1 MPENTGNQV
10 KVGIFV
16 AAGLGI
22 FALFIVS
29 LMGLGLGGSQDTY
42 NVLFR
47 TVAGLENGSIVRL
60 GGLKVGRVESV
71 GISSRDARM
80 AEAVIS
86 VNSGTPIRR
95 DSRVLVTSVGVTGSM
110 YLSITL
116 GSPDAPLVKP
126 GSVLRGQEAASFQDV
141 INEAQGVASR
151 MNKVLGGLDETAQ
164 LVFSDIQKLVR
175 SARTKVDSILGATGR
190 AVARV
195 ENILSEENERT
206 ITRFLA
212 SLGKAADRLEKNI
225 GPAVKEFQLTLQ
237 RVRKSLAQVDRTADS
252 FTKLAGDSSDFVAE
266 LKGRLGAAD
275 QLLARFDRVGE
286 GLEKVLASGEKAVG
300 ELTGALKSEVRI
312 VREELQ
318 KEIAATGSALRGE
331 ISGVGELTGAL
342 KSEVRIVRE
351 ELQKEIAAT
360 GSAARGEI
368 NGVGELTGALKNEI
382 RIIREELQKE
392 IAAAGSAVRGE
403 ISGVGDQAKATLR
416 KGGASLDNALR
427 AVEGVATRVDS
438 FLVTNQNELRGIILN
453 FGSLSKRLNTILLQI
468 SGGEEGE
475 RLKGAAEELRL
486 AMGRARSLLTQLDDT
501 VAGHREDIQILIT
514 DLRETAGNL
523 SEFTATIKDRP
534 SSIILSA
541 PAAPRTFK

>member
-10 KVGIFV
+10 KVGLFV

-29 LMGLGLGGSQDTY
+29 LVGLGLGGSKDTY
-42 NVLFR
+42 SVLFK

-60 GGLKVGRVESV
+60 GGLKVGRVENV
-71 GISSRDARM
+71 GISVRNARM

-86 VNSGTPIRR
+86 VNTGTPIRR

-116 GSPDAPLVKP
+116 GSPDAPLFRP

-175 SARTKVDSILGATGR
+175 SARTKFDTILGATGR

-266 LKGRLGAAD
+266 LEGRLSAAD
-275 QLLARFDRVGE
+275 RLLARFDRVGE
-286 GLEKVLASGEKAVG
+286 GLEKVLASGEKVVG

-318 KEIAATGSALRGE
+318 KEIAATGSA
-331 ISGVGELTGAL
+331 
-342 KSEVRIVRE
+342 
-351 ELQKEIAAT
+351 
-360 GSAARGEI
+360 
-368 NGVGELTGALKNEI
+368 
-382 RIIREELQKE
+382 
-392 IAAAGSAVRGE
+392 VRGE
-403 ISGVGDQAKATLR
+403 ISGVGDQAKSTLR

-427 AVEGVATRVDS
+427 AVEGVATRVDG

-514 DLRETAGNL
+514 DLRETASNL

>member
-10 KVGIFV
+10 KVGLFV

-29 LMGLGLGGSQDTY
+29 LMGLGLGGSKDTY
-42 NVLFR
+42 SVLFK

-60 GGLKVGRVESV
+60 GGLKVGRVENV
-71 GISSRDARM
+71 GISVRNARM

-86 VNSGTPIRR
+86 VNTGTPIRR

-116 GSPDAPLVKP
+116 GSPDAPLFRP

-175 SARTKVDSILGATGR
+175 SARTKFDTILGATGR

-266 LKGRLGAAD
+266 LKGRLSAAD
-275 QLLARFDRVGE
+275 RLLARFDRVGE

-318 KEIAATGSALRGE
+318 KEIAATGSA
-331 ISGVGELTGAL
+331 
-342 KSEVRIVRE
+342 
-351 ELQKEIAAT
+351 
-360 GSAARGEI
+360 
-368 NGVGELTGALKNEI
+368 
-382 RIIREELQKE
+382 
-392 IAAAGSAVRGE
+392 VRGE
-403 ISGVGDQAKATLR
+403 ISGVGDQAKSTLR

-427 AVEGVATRVDS
+427 AVEGVATRVDG

-514 DLRETAGNL
+514 DLRETASNL

>member
-10 KVGIFV
+10 KVGLFV

-29 LMGLGLGGSQDTY
+29 LMGLGLGGSKDTY
-42 NVLFR
+42 SVLFK

-60 GGLKVGRVESV
+60 GGLKVGRVENV
-71 GISSRDARM
+71 GISVRNARM

-86 VNSGTPIRR
+86 VNTGTPIRR

-116 GSPDAPLVKP
+116 GSPDAPLVRP

-175 SARTKVDSILGATGR
+175 SARTKFDTILGATGR

-266 LKGRLGAAD
+266 LKGHLSAAD
-275 QLLARFDRVGE
+275 RLLARFDRVGE
-286 GLEKVLASGEKAVG
+286 GLEKVLASGEKVVG

-318 KEIAATGSALRGE
+318 KEIAATGSA
-331 ISGVGELTGAL
+331 
-342 KSEVRIVRE
+342 
-351 ELQKEIAAT
+351 
-360 GSAARGEI
+360 
-368 NGVGELTGALKNEI
+368 
-382 RIIREELQKE
+382 
-392 IAAAGSAVRGE
+392 VRGE
-403 ISGVGDQAKATLR
+403 ISGVGDQAKSTLR

-427 AVEGVATRVDS
+427 AVEGVATRVDG

-514 DLRETAGNL
+514 DLRETASNL

>member
-10 KVGIFV
+10 KVGLFV
-16 AAGLGI
+16 VAGLGI

-29 LMGLGLGGSQDTY
+29 LMGLGLGGSKDTY
-42 NVLFR
+42 SVLFK

-60 GGLKVGRVESV
+60 GGLKVGRVENV
-71 GISSRDARM
+71 GISVRNARM

-86 VNSGTPIRR
+86 VNTGTPIRR

-116 GSPDAPLVKP
+116 GSPDAPLFRP

-175 SARTKVDSILGATGR
+175 SARTKFDTILGATGR
-190 AVARV
+190 AVARM

-266 LKGRLGAAD
+266 LKGHLSAAD
-275 QLLARFDRVGE
+275 RLLARFDRVGE
-286 GLEKVLASGEKAVG
+286 GLEKVLASGEKVVG

-318 KEIAATGSALRGE
+318 KEIAATGSA
-331 ISGVGELTGAL
+331 
-342 KSEVRIVRE
+342 
-351 ELQKEIAAT
+351 
-360 GSAARGEI
+360 
-368 NGVGELTGALKNEI
+368 
-382 RIIREELQKE
+382 
-392 IAAAGSAVRGE
+392 VRGE
-403 ISGVGDQAKATLR
+403 ISGVGDQAKSTLR

-427 AVEGVATRVDS
+427 AVEGIATRVDG

-514 DLRETAGNL
+514 DLRETASNL

>member
-10 KVGIFV
+10 KVGLFV

-29 LMGLGLGGSQDTY
+29 LMGLGLGGSKDTY
-42 NVLFR
+42 SVLFK

-60 GGLKVGRVESV
+60 GGLKVGRVENV
-71 GISSRDARM
+71 GISVRNARM

-86 VNSGTPIRR
+86 VNTGTPIRR

-116 GSPDAPLVKP
+116 GSPDAPLVRP

-175 SARTKVDSILGATGR
+175 SARTKFDTILGATGR

-212 SLGKAADRLEKNI
+212 SMGKAADRLEKNI

-266 LKGRLGAAD
+266 LKGRLSAAD
-275 QLLARFDRVGE
+275 RLLARFDRVGE

-318 KEIAATGSALRGE
+318 KEIAATGSA
-331 ISGVGELTGAL
+331 
-342 KSEVRIVRE
+342 
-351 ELQKEIAAT
+351 
-360 GSAARGEI
+360 
-368 NGVGELTGALKNEI
+368 
-382 RIIREELQKE
+382 
-392 IAAAGSAVRGE
+392 VRGE
-403 ISGVGDQAKATLR
+403 ISGVGDQAKSTLR

-427 AVEGVATRVDS
+427 AVEGVATRVDG

-514 DLRETAGNL
+514 DLRETASNL

>member
-10 KVGIFV
+10 KVGLFV

-29 LMGLGLGGSQDTY
+29 LMGLGLGGSKDTY
-42 NVLFR
+42 SVLFK

-60 GGLKVGRVESV
+60 GGLKVGRVENV
-71 GISSRDARM
+71 GISARNARM

-86 VNSGTPIRR
+86 VNTGTPIRR

-116 GSPDAPLVKP
+116 GSPDAPLFRP

-175 SARTKVDSILGATGR
+175 SARTKFDTILGATGR

-266 LKGRLGAAD
+266 LKGRLSAAD
-275 QLLARFDRVGE
+275 RLLARFDRVGE

-318 KEIAATGSALRGE
+318 KEIAATGSAVRGE
-331 ISGVGELTGAL
+331 ISGVGDLTGAL
-342 KSEVRIVRE
+342 KSEVRIVRG

-360 GSAARGEI
+360 
-368 NGVGELTGALKNEI
+368 
-382 RIIREELQKE
+382 
-392 IAAAGSAVRGE
+392 GSAVRGE
-403 ISGVGDQAKATLR
+403 ISGVGDQAKSTLR

-427 AVEGVATRVDS
+427 AVEGVATRVDG

-514 DLRETAGNL
+514 DLRETASNL

>member
-1 MPENTGNQV
+1 MPGKNTGNQV

-22 FALFIVS
+22 LSLFIVS
-29 LMGLGLGGSQDTY
+29 LVGLGLGGTQDTY
-42 NVLFR
+42 SILFK

-71 GISSRDARM
+71 GISARDARM
-80 AEAVIS
+80 AEAVIT

-95 DSRVLVTSVGVTGSM
+95 DSKVLVTSVGVTGSM

-151 MNKVLGGLDETAQ
+151 MNKVLEGLDETAQ
-164 LVFSDIQKLVR
+164 LVFTDIQKLVR
-175 SARTKVDSILGATGR
+175 SARLKVDTILGATSR
-190 AVARV
+190 AAARV
-195 ENILSEENERT
+195 ENILSENNERT

-225 GPAVKEFQLTLQ
+225 GPAVKEFELALQ
-237 RVRKSLAQVDRTADS
+237 AVRKSLARVDRTADS
-252 FTKLAGDSSDFVAE
+252 FTKLMGESSGFVTE
-266 LKGRLGAAD
+266 LKHSLGAAE
-275 QLLARFDRVGE
+275 QLLVRFDRVGE
-286 GLEKVLASGEKAVG
+286 SLEKVFASGERAVG
-300 ELTGALKSEVRI
+300 DLAGALKNEIRI

-318 KEIAATGSALRGE
+318 KEIAASGSAVRGE

-342 KSEVRIVRE
+342 KNEIRIVRE
-351 ELQKEIAAT
+351 ELQKEI
-360 GSAARGEI
+360 
-368 NGVGELTGALKNEI
+368 V
-382 RIIREELQKE
+382 
-392 IAAAGSAVRGE
+392 AAGSAVRGA
-403 ISGVGDQAKATLR
+403 IGGVGDQAKATLR
-416 KGGASLDNALR
+416 QGGASLDNTLR
-427 AVEGVATRVDS
+427 AVEGVALRVDG

-468 SGGEEGE
+468 SGGEDGE
-475 RLKGAAEELRL
+475 RLKGAAEEFRL

-501 VAGHREDIQILIT
+501 VASHREDIQIMTT
-514 DLRETAGNL
+514 DLRETASNL

>member
-1 MPENTGNQV
+1 
-10 KVGIFV
+10 
-16 AAGLGI
+16 
-22 FALFIVS
+22 
-29 LMGLGLGGSQDTY
+29 
-42 NVLFR
+42 
-47 TVAGLENGSIVRL
+47 
-60 GGLKVGRVESV
+60 
-71 GISSRDARM
+71 M

-86 VNSGTPIRR
+86 VNTGTPIRR

-116 GSPDAPLVKP
+116 GSPDAPLFRP

-175 SARTKVDSILGATGR
+175 SARTKFDTILGATGR

-266 LKGRLGAAD
+266 LKGRLSAAD
-275 QLLARFDRVGE
+275 RLLARFDRVGE

-318 KEIAATGSALRGE
+318 KEIAATGSA
-331 ISGVGELTGAL
+331 
-342 KSEVRIVRE
+342 
-351 ELQKEIAAT
+351 
-360 GSAARGEI
+360 
-368 NGVGELTGALKNEI
+368 
-382 RIIREELQKE
+382 
-392 IAAAGSAVRGE
+392 VRGE
-403 ISGVGDQAKATLR
+403 ISGVGDQAKSTLR

-427 AVEGVATRVDS
+427 AVEGVATRVDG

-514 DLRETAGNL
+514 DLRETASNL

>member
-10 KVGIFV
+10 KVGLFV

-29 LMGLGLGGSQDTY
+29 LMGLGLGGSKDTY
-42 NVLFR
+42 SVLFK

-60 GGLKVGRVESV
+60 GGLKVGRVENV
-71 GISSRDARM
+71 GISVRNARM

-86 VNSGTPIRR
+86 VNTGTPIRR

-116 GSPDAPLVKP
+116 GSPDAPLFRP

-175 SARTKVDSILGATGR
+175 SARTKFDTILGATGR

-266 LKGRLGAAD
+266 LEGRLSAAD
-275 QLLARFDRVGE
+275 RLLARFDRVGE
-286 GLEKVLASGEKAVG
+286 GLEKVLASGEKVVG

-318 KEIAATGSALRGE
+318 KEIAATGSA
-331 ISGVGELTGAL
+331 
-342 KSEVRIVRE
+342 
-351 ELQKEIAAT
+351 
-360 GSAARGEI
+360 
-368 NGVGELTGALKNEI
+368 
-382 RIIREELQKE
+382 
-392 IAAAGSAVRGE
+392 VRGE
-403 ISGVGDQAKATLR
+403 ISGVGDQAKSTLR

-427 AVEGVATRVDS
+427 AVEGVATRVDG

-514 DLRETAGNL
+514 DLRETASNL

>member
-10 KVGIFV
+10 KVGLFV
-16 AAGLGI
+16 VAGLGI

-29 LMGLGLGGSQDTY
+29 LMGLGLGGSKDTY
-42 NVLFR
+42 SVLFK

-60 GGLKVGRVESV
+60 GGLKVGRVENV
-71 GISSRDARM
+71 GISARDARM

-86 VNSGTPIRR
+86 VNTGTPIRR

-116 GSPDAPLVKP
+116 GSPDAPLVRP

-175 SARTKVDSILGATGR
+175 SARTKFDTILGATGR

-266 LKGRLGAAD
+266 LKGRLSAAD
-275 QLLARFDRVGE
+275 RLLARFDRVGE
-286 GLEKVLASGEKAVG
+286 GLEKVLASGEKVVG

-318 KEIAATGSALRGE
+318 KEIAATGSA
-331 ISGVGELTGAL
+331 
-342 KSEVRIVRE
+342 
-351 ELQKEIAAT
+351 
-360 GSAARGEI
+360 
-368 NGVGELTGALKNEI
+368 
-382 RIIREELQKE
+382 
-392 IAAAGSAVRGE
+392 VRGE
-403 ISGVGDQAKATLR
+403 ISGVGDQAKSTLR

-427 AVEGVATRVDS
+427 AVEGVATRVDG

-514 DLRETAGNL
+514 DLRETASNL

>member
-10 KVGIFV
+10 KVGLFV

-29 LMGLGLGGSQDTY
+29 LMGLGLGGSKDTY
-42 NVLFR
+42 SVLFK

-60 GGLKVGRVESV
+60 GGLKVGRVENV
-71 GISSRDARM
+71 GISVRNARM

-86 VNSGTPIRR
+86 VNTGTPIRR

-116 GSPDAPLVKP
+116 GSPDAPLFRP

-175 SARTKVDSILGATGR
+175 SARTKFDTILGATGR

-266 LKGRLGAAD
+266 LKGRLSAAD
-275 QLLARFDRVGE
+275 RLLARFDRVGE

-318 KEIAATGSALRGE
+318 KEIAATGSAVRGE
-331 ISGVGELTGAL
+331 ISGVGELTGA
-342 KSEVRIVRE
+342 
-351 ELQKEIAAT
+351 
-360 GSAARGEI
+360 
-368 NGVGELTGALKNEI
+368 
-382 RIIREELQKE
+382 
-392 IAAAGSAVRGE
+392 
-403 ISGVGDQAKATLR
+403 
-416 KGGASLDNALR
+416 
-427 AVEGVATRVDS
+427 
-438 FLVTNQNELRGIILN
+438 
-453 FGSLSKRLNTILLQI
+453 
-468 SGGEEGE
+468 
-475 RLKGAAEELRL
+475 
-486 AMGRARSLLTQLDDT
+486 
-501 VAGHREDIQILIT
+501 
-514 DLRETAGNL
+514 
-523 SEFTATIKDRP
+523 
-534 SSIILSA
+534 
-541 PAAPRTFK
+541 